1 MDEFDTPEPANAPVP
16 PESKLVAACRRK
28 EWNVAE
34 KILQNEIFRP
44 RHSDAQDLPIVF
56 PFLQRLDDDGWE
68 RVLNVILNHHP
79 GILLAKDRNGRTAIS
94 HAAGC
99 GKIRSVQRLLKT
111 KQIPREDMVE
121 ALLCVGRHRSPN
133 SRAVDKVI
141 QLLIE
146 NGVDISRKHEGA
158 IPLTHAVKLEWVHV
172 VDWFCRNSSTLAP
185 EAFTSQ
191 DDQGRSPLSIA
202 VLDKHDWAIVP
213 LLNTGYYD
221 GYGDSHGRT
230 PLYWLLQ
237 SEREETQKRKLA
249 EILIWK
255 EAHDNNMGV
264 HSGPQPFD
272 IESLGVQPRSPLHVD
287 PEMLNQ
293 YHRNDGLSLLSHA
306 VRSNEGEVIR
316 TILKIPGIQV
326 DAPNKDSTTPLQVA
340 LIENKTD
347 AAKALM
353 DADISTFKKLINEG
367 AMDLLEQL
375 LELGYDV
382 NREVDKGRPLLHYVL
397 ENTNTNA
404 AEELLGIILN
414 PERGKRIEDVNQP
427 DGRQRTALQLA
438 EGKLQLMR
446 LLLSYGADLERSTMQ
461 KDDWFRMYFLHT
473 PFQNHSL
480 RWERATS
487 ALLFKRWGD
496 GGIEVEFRHLSEM
509 QIFPC
514 CPGSSSFNS
523 EASILC
529 VVGLYSTLQL

>member
-1 MDEFDTPEPANAPVP
+1 MDEFDTPETANAPESA
-16 PESKLVAACRRK
+16 ESKLVTACGRK

-34 KILQNEIFRP
+34 EVLQNEIFSP
-44 RHSDAQDLPIVF
+44 RHSGAEDFPIVF
-56 PFLQRLDDDGWE
+56 PFVQRLDDDAWE
-68 RVLNVILNHHP
+68 RALNFILNHFP
-79 GILLAKDRNGRTAIS
+79 GTLLAKDRNGRTVLS

-99 GKIRSVQRLLKT
+99 GEIRSVQRLLET
-111 KQIPREDMVE
+111 KQIPTSDMVE
-121 ALLCVGRHRSPN
+121 ALFCVGRHRPLN
-133 SRAVDKVI
+133 SEAEDKVI

-146 NGVDISRKHEGA
+146 NGVDVSKKHDGV
-158 IPLTHAVKLEWVHV
+158 IPLTHAVQLGCVYV

-191 DDQGRSPLSIA
+191 DDQGRSPLSIS

-221 GYGDSHGRT
+221 GDHDSHGRT

-255 EAHDNNMGV
+255 EAHDNRGV
-264 HSGPQPFD
+264 YFGLEPFE
-272 IESLGVQPRSPLHVD
+272 ITSHGVQEPTSALHVD
-287 PEMLNQ
+287 PEILNQ
-293 YHRNDGLSLLSHA
+293 YQNEGLSLLSHA

-340 LIENKTD
+340 LIENKTA
-347 AAKALM
+347 AAKALI
-353 DADISTFKKLINEG
+353 DADISTFKMLINEG
-367 AMDLLEQL
+367 AMDLLQKL

-397 ENTNTNA
+397 ENTNENA
-404 AEELLGIILN
+404 AEKLLGIILN
-414 PERGKRIEDVNQP
+414 PERGKRLEDVNQP

-461 KDDWFRMYFLHT
+461 KHDWLFMYCLHT
-473 PFQNHSL
+473 PSRNHAL
-480 RWERATS
+480 RWESATS
-487 ALLFKRWGD
+487 ALLLKRWGD
-496 GGIEVEFRHLSEM
+496 GGIEVEFGDLSEM
-509 QIFPC
+509 KIFPC

-529 VVGLYSTLQL
+529 VVGLYPTLQL